1 MPDGLLTVD
10 DVEHIQLALNH
21 GRPVDAFIRGMRR
34 ATLPAALEYGCLR
47 WAFPEAALPD
57 LPPAICS
64 SDLGR
69 ALGEVNS
76 ALGVRASGADDRTWD
91 RIDPRAHG
99 FFVLR
104 DEGQLDGQN
113 WKRFETTYDAS
124 SRRGGFSV
132 KVASQLSVALHE
144 MAANALTHAACPI
157 PVLVGFQ
164 VESGRSIFCV
174 VDVGVGV
181 LRSLKR
187 HPNYREIG
195 EHHDAIR
202 LALHDGESCVS
213 PGERGFGFREV
224 FKALLACDG
233 VLRFRSGAGGI
244 QMNGVDLDA
253 DRGTAWFPPALPG
266 FQVTVCCRIRQ
277 RGTG

>member
-10 DVEHIQLALNH
+10 DIEHIQLALNH
-21 GRPVDAFIRGMRR
+21 GRPVAAFVRGLRR

-47 WAFPEAALPD
+47 WAFPEASLPD
-57 LPPAICS
+57 LPLAICS
-64 SDLGR
+64 SNLGQ
-69 ALGEVNS
+69 ALAEVNS
-76 ALGVRASGADDRTWD
+76 ALGIKTSGADNRTWD
-91 RIDPRAHG
+91 RLDPRHHG

-104 DEGQLDGQN
+104 SEEQLDEVN
-113 WKRFETTYDAS
+113 WKRFEAAYDAS
-124 SRRGGFSV
+124 SRSGGFPA

-144 MAANALTHAACPI
+144 MTANALTHADSPI

-164 VESGRSIFCV
+164 VESGRSLFCV
-174 VDVGVGV
+174 VDVGIGV

-187 HPNYREIG
+187 HPNYREIDG
-195 EHHDAIR
+195 HHDAIR
-202 LALHDGESCVS
+202 RALHDGESSVS

-233 VLRFRSGAGGI
+233 HLRFRSGAGGI
-244 QMNGVDLDA
+244 QMSGVDLDA

-277 RGTG
+277 RGSG